1 MNYYIVNGQ
10 WCSSDEL
17 YHHGILGMKWGV
29 RRYQNK
35 DGTLTREGRIRS
47 NRAFN
52 EEDAVYTNP
61 NSNST
66 KARRDVIS
74 KYDKYKNDKQRRA
87 DEQYRKATDAY
98 SKYVEKYRKSNKD
111 TQTKYEHD
119 YDHTKRGKKLLAA
132 IYDSAEVKRAAYIGE
147 EWFWKYARDLTN
159 AATTDYM
166 RNR

>member
-1 MNYYIVNGQ
+1 MNYYIVDGKM
-10 WCSSDEL
+10 CSSDEL

-52 EEDAVYTNP
+52 EEDAVYMNP
-61 NSNST
+61 NSNSI
-66 KARRDVIS
+66 KARRNVIS

-98 SKYVEKYRKSNKD
+98 SKYVENYRKSNKD

-132 IYDSAEVKRAAYIGE
+132 IYDSAEVKRAAYTGE